1 LSHTQAM
8 RFQQLLQRLPWLLSL
23 MPNRSAPG
31 ASRLSTPGPTT
42 ALRPERL
49 DTQAAVI
56 HHLEWC
62 VLFNE
67 HLAVDSTQTRNIRP
81 LPDANHCDLGQWLA
95 RMHPRMADRDPRFLD
110 LQQEH
115 LRLHTMASQALALA
129 RNNRMARASTLL
141 NTDFERSRARV
152 LTLLREMQKS

>member
-1 LSHTQAM
+1 V
-8 RFQQLLQRLPWLLSL
+8 
-23 MPNRSAPG
+23 
-31 ASRLSTPGPTT
+31 
-42 ALRPERL
+42 RPDRL
-49 DTQAAVI
+49 DLQAAVI

-67 HLAVDSTQTRNIRP
+67 HLAVDSIQAQHITP
-81 LPDANHCDLGQWLA
+81 LPDAHNSDLGQWLA
-95 RMHPRMADRDPRFLD
+95 QMYPRMADRDPRFLD

-115 LRLHTMASQALALA
+115 LRFHTVAFQALALA
-129 RNNRMARASTLL
+129 RNNRMDLASTLL